1 MEDIPL
7 PEDGDR
13 IAGLSLP
20 TETEFTSLVA
30 EESDEFN
37 HSADG
42 PAYDPFHNSRGRA
55 GHTNVIDGYNS
66 ASYPDTTV
74 SGLEV
79 VSEYKAA
86 QHFHDEYPVEAAAHI
101 VDSMLREFDLH
112 PVGERFVLNKI
123 SGAYGWKVGV
133 MESMARAVLCD
144 CYDLDIP
151 GADSEHRRD
160 LPEVAKDEGK
170 NIDLVLVKPDG
181 SPFTVQVKTNCKPD
195 TDNVDACAL
204 IDTENETLTIHK

>member
-1 MEDIPL
+1 MEHPTV
-7 PEDGDR
+7 PVDGAK
-13 IAGLSLP
+13 IADLSLP
-20 TETEFTSLVA
+20 TEREFTALV
-30 EESDEFN
+30 ESESDEFN
-37 HSADG
+37 HPVDG
-42 PAYDPFHNSRGRA
+42 PAYDPFHNTPGRA

-86 QHFHDEYPVEAAAHI
+86 QHFHDEHPVEAAAHI

-112 PVGERFVLNKI
+112 PVGARFVLNKI

-133 MESMARAVLCD
+133 MESAARAVLCEH
-144 CYDLDIP
+144 YDLVPAPRDIP
-151 GADSEHRRD
+151 Q
-160 LPEVAKDEGK
+160 VAQDEGN